1 MLKLL
6 NTSWNSP
13 FLTWPALYTTSP
25 HLAAILNVPLAP
37 VSLPAR
43 IIWGFPSLPQVS
55 LLVPGLPKHHGLG
68 LGVEW
73 SWRGGGSRIEYI
85 LKEVTP
91 LALGEFQIIWKNN
104 IEGLNEKEVFFGYV
118 CLLSIVCVSLSFGQP
133 TMQAYFSIQSRRVQ
147 RNCWRGREHFFWT
160 HDLVLWYYV
169 VRFWQMTSYD
179 DVTTQNVESILTSS
193 VTQQQQQQQSLL
205 CSLPSILNI
214 WRLGGFT
221 ALQHLPEK

>member
-1 MLKLL
+1 MVVFLWFKYVLFWQISCHKKNSTRTTSINMLKLL

-73 SWRGGGSRIEYI
+73 SWRGGGSRVEDI

-91 LALGEFQIIWKNN
+91 LALGEFHIIWKDN
-104 IEGLNEKEVFFGYV
+104 IERV
-118 CLLSIVCVSLSFGQP
+118 CLPFVHCLCFI
-133 TMQAYFSIQSRRVQ
+133 
-147 RNCWRGREHFFWT
+147 EFWPA
-160 HDLVLWYYV
+160 HNAGV
-169 VRFWQMTSYD
+169 F
-179 DVTTQNVESILTSS
+179 
-193 VTQQQQQQQSLL
+193 
-205 CSLPSILNI
+205 
-214 WRLGGFT
+214 
-221 ALQHLPEK
+221 